1 MGLFNHGDSCMDER
15 TTERLGPPDVKLA
28 GLQIWVHG
36 RQFPGHQDYWD
47 GNWLNV
53 TVHCGALGAS
63 VWASGPIIH
72 LGQLYDWQL
81 RATKLYE
88 QLAGEAALETLEPN
102 LSVSLKSLG
111 SGHVAMEVLITPD
124 HMNQSHRFRFE
135 IDQSYL
141 PPLLNQ
147 CQQVLRTYPM
157 RGAPPS

>member
-1 MGLFNHGDSCMDER
+1 MDER

-36 RQFPGHQDYWD
+36 RQFPDHQDYWD

-53 TVHCGALGAS
+53 TVHCGGAGAS

-72 LGQLYDWQL
+72 LGELHGWQL

-88 QLAGEAALETLEPN
+88 RLAGEAVLETVEPN
-102 LSVSLKSLG
+102 LSVSLKSQG
-111 SGHVAMEVLITPD
+111 SGHLRMEVSITPD
-124 HMNQSHRFRFE
+124 HMTQSHQFRFD

-147 CQQVLRTYPM
+147 CRQVLQMYPV
-157 RGAPPS
+157 RGQMPS